1 MVRNL
6 RMLSGTV
13 LFVFVTLHLLNMAF
27 GLISIDAVET
37 ARTYLT
43 APWSFGPVFALLLL
57 SMIVHMVLGLHS
69 LYRRSTLRMSGYD
82 LSQLIFG
89 LLIMPLLASHIVGIW
104 ATKNL
109 FDADPTYRLILSV
122 FWVSSP
128 LEGLRQVFVVVVVW
142 VHGIIGI
149 FSWMRIKPWWERVS
163 WFIYPF
169 IVAVPVVALLG
180 FVDAGNQVI
189 AEAEQAAEAGM
200 EASEAYDAQP
210 NAYGAATEPEEE
222 LSEEERVAEEKAAEE
237 RRAANQA
244 NLALTYRILWIVLTI
259 YAAMVAITLLLRAWR
274 LRTRSQR
281 MAIIN
286 YVDGPTVEARVG
298 TSLLEISRLNDLP
311 HANLCRG
318 RGRCGTCRVR
328 VVEAQNDLNNPSSI
342 ELATL
347 ARLGSPPDVRL
358 ACQICP
364 QAGSLTVERLVSP
377 DIAPRDMVLNQ
388 KAEARSRIASGS
400 VAETADV

>member
-27 GLISIDAVET
+27 GLISIDAVEA

-43 APWSFGPVFALLLL
+43 APWSIEPVFVLLMVAML
-57 SMIVHMVLGLHS
+57 VHMVLGLHS

-82 LSQLIFG
+82 GSQLIFG
-89 LLIMPLLASHIVGIW
+89 LLIMPLLASHIVGIY
-104 ATKNL
+104 ATKNI
-109 FDADPTYRLILSV
+109 FGADPTYRLILNV

-163 WFIYPF
+163 WFIYPL

-189 AEAEQAAEAGM
+189 AEAEQAAEEYA
-200 EASEAYDAQP
+200 AYSESESD
-210 NAYGAATEPEEE
+210 ELEEE
-222 LSEEERVAEEKAAEE
+222 LSEDELRAEEEAAEE
-237 RRAANQA
+237 RRAINNARFE
-244 NLALTYRILWIVLTI
+244 LTYRILWTVLAV
-259 YAAMVAITLLLRAWR
+259 YAAMVVITLLLRAWR
-274 LRTRSQR
+274 LRARSQR
-281 MAIIN
+281 MANIT
-286 YVDGPTVEARVG
+286 YVDGPTVEAKVG
-298 TSLLEISRLNDLP
+298 LSLLEMSRINEVP

-328 VVEAQNDLNNPSSI
+328 VIEAESELNNPSTV
-342 ELATL
+342 EVATL
-347 ARLGSPPDVRL
+347 ARLGSPKGVRL

-364 QAGSLTVERLVSP
+364 QAGTLTVERLVSP

-388 KAEARSRIASGS
+388 KAEARASTHAGP
-400 VAETADV
+400 VTETADA

>member
-43 APWSFGPVFALLLL
+43 APWSVGPVFVLLMVAML
-57 SMIVHMVLGLHS
+57 VHMVLGLYS

-82 LSQLIFG
+82 GSQLIFG
-89 LLIMPLLASHIVGIW
+89 LLIMPLLASHIVGIY
-104 ATKNL
+104 ATKYI
-109 FDADPTYRLILSV
+109 FEADPTYRLILNV

-163 WFIYPF
+163 WFIYPL

-189 AEAEQAAEAGM
+189 AEAELAAEEYAAYA
-200 EASEAYDAQP
+200 ETEESE
-210 NAYGAATEPEEE
+210 EPELSDEE
-222 LSEEERVAEEKAAEE
+222 LRAEEQAAEE
-237 RRAANQA
+237 RRAINNARF
-244 NLALTYRILWIVLTI
+244 ALTYRILWTVLGI

-274 LRTRSQR
+274 LRARSQR
-281 MAIIN
+281 MATIT
-286 YVDGPTVEARVG
+286 YMDGPTVEAKVG
-298 TSLLEISRLNDLP
+298 LSLLEMSRINEVP

-328 VVEAQNDLNNPSSI
+328 IVEADADLNNPSTV
-342 ELATL
+342 EVATL
-347 ARLGSPPDVRL
+347 SRLGSPRGVRL

-388 KAEARSRIASGS
+388 KAEARAGAEANP
-400 VAETADV
+400 VPETADA

>member
-43 APWSFGPVFALLLL
+43 APWSFEPVFVLLML
-57 SMIVHMVLGLHS
+57 SMVVHMILGLYS

-82 LSQLIFG
+82 GSQLIFG
-89 LLIMPLLASHIVGIW
+89 LLIMPLLASHIVGIY
-104 ATKNL
+104 ATKSI
-109 FDADPTYRLILSV
+109 FDTDPTYRLILNI

-163 WFIYPF
+163 WFIYPL

-189 AEAEQAAEAGM
+189 AEAELAAEEYAAADAAYA
-200 EASEAYDAQP
+200 EAD
-210 NAYGAATEPEEE
+210 EPEEE
-222 LSEEERVAEEKAAEE
+222 LSEEEQRAEEEAAEE
-237 RRAANQA
+237 RRAINNARF
-244 NLALTYRILWIVLTI
+244 ALTYRILWTVLAI

-274 LRTRSQR
+274 LRIRSQR
-281 MAIIN
+281 MANIT
-286 YVDGPTVEARVG
+286 YLDGPTVEAQVG
-298 TSLLEISRLNDLP
+298 LSLLEISRLNDIP

-328 VVEAQNDLNNPSSI
+328 VIEAESDLNNPSTV
-342 ELATL
+342 EVATL
-347 ARLGSPPDVRL
+347 ARLGSPKGVRL

-364 QAGSLTVERLVSP
+364 QAGSLTIERLVSP

-388 KAEARSRIASGS
+388 KAEARSNAAASP
-400 VAETADV
+400 VAETADA

>member
-43 APWSFGPVFALLLL
+43 APWSIEPVFVLLMLALL
-57 SMIVHMVLGLHS
+57 VHMVLGLHS

-82 LSQLIFG
+82 GSQLIFG
-89 LLIMPLLASHIVGIW
+89 LLIMPLLASHIVGIY
-104 ATKNL
+104 ATKNI
-109 FDADPTYRLILSV
+109 FGADPTYRLILNV

-149 FSWMRIKPWWERVS
+149 FSWLRIKPWWERIS
-163 WFIYPF
+163 WFIYPL

-180 FVDAGNQVI
+180 FVGAGNQVI
-189 AEAEQAAEAGM
+189 AEAELAAEEYAAYA
-200 EASEAYDAQP
+200 ESAESE
-210 NAYGAATEPEEE
+210 EPE
-222 LSEEERVAEEKAAEE
+222 LSEEELLAEEESAEE
-237 RRAANQA
+237 RRAINNARFE
-244 NLALTYRILWIVLTI
+244 LTYRILWTVLGI
-259 YAAMVAITLLLRAWR
+259 YAAMVVMTLVLRAWR
-274 LRTRSQR
+274 LRARSQR
-281 MAIIN
+281 VANIT
-286 YVDGPTVEARVG
+286 YVDGPTVEAKVG
-298 TSLLEISRLNDLP
+298 LSLLEMSRINEVP

-328 VVEAQNDLNNPSSI
+328 VVEADADLNNPSTV
-342 ELATL
+342 EVATL
-347 ARLGSPPDVRL
+347 ARLGSPKGVRL

-388 KAEARSRIASGS
+388 KAEARAGTHASP
-400 VAETADV
+400 APETADA

>member
-27 GLISIDAVET
+27 GLVSIDAVET

-43 APWSFGPVFALLLL
+43 APWSYGPVFALLMI
-57 SMIVHMVLGLHS
+57 SMIVHMVLGLYS

-82 LSQLIFG
+82 GSQLIFG
-89 LLIMPLLASHIVGIW
+89 LLIMPLLASHIVGIY
-104 ATKNL
+104 ATKYI
-109 FDADPTYRLILSV
+109 FEADPTYRLILSV

-163 WFIYPF
+163 WFIYPL

-189 AEAEQAAEAGM
+189 AEAEQAAQEYA
-200 EASEAYDAQP
+200 AYVE
-210 NAYGAATEPEEE
+210 TEEPVEE
-222 LSEEERVAEEKAAEE
+222 LSEEELLAEEEAAEE
-237 RRAANQA
+237 RRALN
-244 NLALTYRILWIVLTI
+244 NERFALTYFILWMVLAI
-259 YAAMVAITLLLRAWR
+259 YAAMVVITLVLRAWR
-274 LRTRSQR
+274 LRSRSQR
-281 MAIIN
+281 MANIS
-286 YVDGPTVEARVG
+286 YVDGPTVEAKVG
-298 TSLLEISRLNDLP
+298 LSLLEMSRINEVP

-328 VVEAQNDLNNPSSI
+328 VVETESELNNPSTV
-342 ELATL
+342 EVATL
-347 ARLGSPPDVRL
+347 ARLGSPRDVRL

-364 QAGSLTVERLVSP
+364 QAGVLTVERLVSP

-388 KAEARSRIASGS
+388 KAEARARTTGPAP
-400 VAETADV
+400 EMADV

>member
-27 GLISIDAVET
+27 GLISIDAVEA

-43 APWSFGPVFALLLL
+43 APWSVGPVFVLLMTAML
-57 SMIVHMVLGLHS
+57 VHMVLGLYS

-82 LSQLIFG
+82 GSQLIFG
-89 LLIMPLLASHIVGIW
+89 LLIMPLLASHIVGIY
-104 ATKNL
+104 ATKYI
-109 FDADPTYRLILSV
+109 FEADPTYRLILNI

-163 WFIYPF
+163 WFIYPL

-189 AEAEQAAEAGM
+189 AEAELAAEEYAAYAQSD
-200 EASEAYDAQP
+200 ESE
-210 NAYGAATEPEEE
+210 EPELSDEE
-222 LSEEERVAEEKAAEE
+222 LRAEEQAAEE
-237 RRAANQA
+237 RRAINNARFE
-244 NLALTYRILWIVLTI
+244 LTYRILWTVLGI

-274 LRTRSQR
+274 LRARSQR
-281 MAIIN
+281 MAIIT
-286 YVDGPTVEARVG
+286 YMDGPTVEAKVG
-298 TSLLEISRLNDLP
+298 LSLLEMSRINEVP

-328 VVEAQNDLNNPSSI
+328 IVEAEAELNNASTV
-342 ELATL
+342 EVATL
-347 ARLGSPPDVRL
+347 SRLGSPRDVRL

-388 KAEARSRIASGS
+388 KAEARTSTHASP
-400 VAETADV
+400 APETADA

>member
-1 MVRNL
+1 MVRYL
-6 RMLSGTV
+6 RMLTGTV

-27 GLISIDAVET
+27 GLVSLDAVET

-43 APWSFGPVFALLLL
+43 APWSTGPVFALLMLAL
-57 SMIVHMVLGLHS
+57 FIHMVLGLYA

-82 LSQLIFG
+82 ASQLIFG
-89 LLIMPLLASHIVGIW
+89 LLIMPLLASHIVGIY
-104 ATKNL
+104 ATRNI
-109 FDADPTYRLILSV
+109 FDADPTYRLILDI
-122 FWVSSP
+122 FWVRSP

-163 WFIYPF
+163 WFIYPL
-169 IVAVPVVALLG
+169 IVAVPVAALLG

-189 AEAEQAAEAGM
+189 AEAEQAAIIQAEEAAADA
-200 EASEAYDAQP
+200 AS
-210 NAYGAATEPEEE
+210 GEPQEEI
-222 LSEEERVAEEKAAEE
+222 SEEERIAEEAAAEE
-237 RRAANQA
+237 RQAANLA
-244 NLALTYRILWIVLTI
+244 RFALTYRILWTVLAI
-259 YAAMVAITLLLRAWR
+259 YAAMVVITLLLRAWR
-274 LRTRSQR
+274 LRLRSRR
-281 MAIIN
+281 MAMIT
-286 YVDGPTVEARVG
+286 YLDGPTVEARVG
-298 TSLLEISRLNDLP
+298 PSLLEISRLNDFP

-328 VVEAQNDLNNPSSI
+328 IVDGDAELNDPNSI

-347 ARLGSPPDVRL
+347 ARLGSPKNVRL

-377 DIAPRDMVLNQ
+377 DITPRDMVLKQ
-388 KAEARSRIASGS
+388 KAEAQGAAAS
-400 VAETADV
+400 VAETADA